1 MYKILINSNKTINLS
16 KEQFILI
23 KLIGQLGFVNYN
35 QLTLLWCV
43 ANKTYV
49 SFSYS
54 TLRRWINNYH
64 LLRKRP
70 VTPSKIKR
78 SSNLSRPVYY
88 LAPISIKM
96 LKHYNVD
103 YIPLSQLNYN
113 SHNEQCNEVTVQSL
127 YRAAFDVDLINNLHQ
142 QPIDRKTKHL
152 MASSNFS
159 LDKLDL
165 RQFSKQIPDF
175 KKYPFRPDQM
185 ISFVR
190 NGKRYEAMVELDNR
204 SENDNVQMHKIFDY
218 LTYAYDNPSKKI
230 LMTIAI
236 TDGALAN
243 YRVQKYRPIYKKI
256 NNLLVKF
263 KDYPV
268 YYKHEKY
275 SLASIY
281 RMVKN
286 ITITISGVGEAHV
299 DIADFIVNKNCT
311 NFSTITL
318 KALAHTL
325 TDHFKQKVTFQTN
338 KKINTKHLDYLDIQG
353 QTLGYMVYDQNFA
366 VYQTVK
372 IGYEHSLD
380 TYLDLYNDIPQNVI
394 YSFPTRTRKLLT
406 PSIPTYY
413 KNNPGQSMFIQKQG
427 MVYQPV
433 LEDNINPQWLLQLLY
448 AKLHYYN
455 YLYKFFLV
463 GRISA
468 SDSTNYRKLTYLHSK
483 AYPLFNSYLKRFNV
497 KVKNVPSMPYKSL
510 HTLAVQADSPRKFAE
525 HLNIQDIPVEVVQ
538 SIFHQIPIRS
548 FSFPYLS
555 TSSLHPAFTPQKYLY
570 LPDKI
575 NPSQR
580 TKISF

>member
-1 MYKILINSNKTINLS
+1 MYKILINNNKTINLS

-142 QPIDRKTKHL
+142 QPIDRKTNHL

-165 RQFSKQIPDF
+165 RQFSKQVPNYKRYAFI
-175 KKYPFRPDQM
+175 PDQM
-185 ISFVR
+185 ISFER
-190 NGKRYEAMVELDNR
+190 NGKRYEVMIELDNR
-204 SENDNVQMHKIFDY
+204 TEGNHIQMQKIFNY
-218 LTYAYDNPSKKI
+218 LVYAHDSPNKRI

-236 TDGALAN
+236 TDGSLTN
-243 YRVQKYRPIYKKI
+243 YRVPQYRSIYSKV
-256 NNLLVKF
+256 NNLLVRF
-263 KDYPV
+263 KACPV
-268 YYKHEKY
+268 HYNHKTY
-275 SLASIY
+275 SLANIY
-281 RMVKN
+281 RRIKN
-286 ITITISGVGEAHV
+286 LTITVSSVGEAHV
-299 DIADFIVNKNCT
+299 DIADFICNKNCT
-311 NFSTITL
+311 SFSKITL
-318 KALAHTL
+318 QALANTL
-325 TDHFKQKVTFQTN
+325 TKRFNQKVTFQVN
-338 KKINTKHLDYLDIQG
+338 KNINTKHLDYLDIQG
-353 QTLGYMVYDQNFA
+353 QTLGYMIYDPDST
-366 VYQTVK
+366 VYQSVK

-380 TYLDLYNDIPQNVI
+380 TYLDLYDDIPKNVI
-394 YSFPTRTRKLLT
+394 YSFPARVRKLLVPT
-406 PSIPTYY
+406 IPNYY
-413 KNNPGQSMFIQKQG
+413 KNNPGQSAFSQKQG
-427 MVYQPV
+427 MIYQPV
-433 LEDNINPQWLLQLLY
+433 LEDNSNPKWLLYLLY
-448 AKLHYYN
+448 SKLHYYN
-455 YLYKFFLV
+455 YLYKFFLA

-468 SDSTNYRKLTYLHSK
+468 SDNADYNDLTYIRSK
-483 AYPLFNSYLKRFNV
+483 AYSFLNSYIRGFNTQI
-497 KVKNVPSMPYKSL
+497 KYFPPKPYKRL
-510 HTLAVQADSPRKFAE
+510 HTIALQSTSPREFAE
-525 HLNIQDIPVEVVQ
+525 HLNIQDIPVEVVRN
-538 SIFHQIPIRS
+538 IFHQIPIRA
-548 FSFPYLS
+548 FSSPYSS
-555 TSSLHPAFTPQKYLY
+555 TSSLYPNFTPEQYLY
-570 LPDKI
+570 LPDKV
-575 NPSQR
+575 NPTRR